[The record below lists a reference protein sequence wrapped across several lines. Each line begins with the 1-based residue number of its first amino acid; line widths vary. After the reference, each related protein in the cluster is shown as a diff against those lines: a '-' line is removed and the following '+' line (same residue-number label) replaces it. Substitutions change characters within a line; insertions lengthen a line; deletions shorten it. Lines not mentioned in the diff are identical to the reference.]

1 MIDSTQILALVAA
14 LFFGLALVLT
24 QFGLRYRGPLQGAAV
39 SIPASTLLFLAASPV
54 LVDFSQWDWRA
65 ALIFAAVG
73 SLYPA
78 AVTVLTFQANRQVG
92 PNVAG
97 AVGNLAPVFAVAF
110 AAIVLGAPPRLW
122 DVGGIAIIVIGVTV
136 LAAGRRGSIGGGSWS
151 RLALLAPLGAALIRG
166 VIQPGVKIGLETWPD
181 PYAAALVSYFVSA
194 TVVLS
199 VSLWRDPVGPFTG
212 DRRGIGWFVAVGVCN
227 GLAVLTMYMALA
239 GGAVAAV
246 APLVAS
252 YPVATLVFSA
262 LLLGH
267 VVLNFRIVL
276 GVAVTVVGVA
286 LLLMKDG

>member
-166 VIQPGVKIGLETWPD
+166 VIQPGVKIGLETWPN
-181 PYAAALVSYFVSA
+181 PYAAALVSYVVSA

>member
-181 PYAAALVSYFVSA
+181 PYAAALVSYVVSA

-239 GGAVAAV
+239 SGTVAAV

-267 VVLNFRIVL
+267 VALNFRIVL

>member
-1 MIDSTQILALVAA
+1 
-14 LFFGLALVLT
+14 
-24 QFGLRYRGPLQGAAV
+24 
-39 SIPASTLLFLAASPV
+39 
-54 LVDFSQWDWRA
+54 
-65 ALIFAAVG
+65 
-73 SLYPA
+73 LYPA

-181 PYAAALVSYFVSA
+181 PYAAALVSYVVSA

>member
-122 DVGGIAIIVIGVTV
+122 DVGGIAIIVIGVEIGVAGAVGRSADSRCHSTGRKDWPGDLAGPIRRRPGQLCCVCDRGIERVFMARSGRTV
-136 LAAGRRGSIGGGSWS
+136 HRGQTRYWVVCGGGRLQRIGGVDHVHGAGGRRRRRRRAAGRQLSRGD
-151 RLALLAPLGAALIRG
+151 
-166 VIQPGVKIGLETWPD
+166 PGVQC
-181 PYAAALVSYFVSA
+181 
-194 TVVLS
+194 
-199 VSLWRDPVGPFTG
+199 
-212 DRRGIGWFVAVGVCN
+212 FVA
-227 GLAVLTMYMALA
+227 
-239 GGAVAAV
+239 GAC
-246 APLVAS
+246 
-252 YPVATLVFSA
+252 SA
-262 LLLGH
+262 
-267 VVLNFRIVL
+267 
-276 GVAVTVVGVA
+276 
-286 LLLMKDG
+286 